1 MGLAVVGVAVDG
13 EEHSGFDLR
22 ETVDHGGATE
32 VGRAR
37 RPHRADAGAGQ
48 EGDQRFG
55 DVGHVGHDAVAF
67 TDAEPRE
74 SCGDGGDRIVQLGP
88 THLAQRPRLRGEEQG
103 RLVRPHVPE
112 GVRGVVELGP
122 GEPLG
127 AGHGARAEYLTVR
140 RRRLDVEVV
149 P

>member
-13 EEHSGFDLR
+13 EEYSGFDLR
-22 ETVDHGGATE
+22 ETVDHGGAAE

-67 TDAEPRE
+67 TDADPSEPG
-74 SCGDGGDRIVQLGP
+74 GDGGDGGVQFGP

-112 GVRGVVELGP
+112 GMRCVVDLGA

-127 AGHGARAEYLTVR
+127 AGHGARTEYLTVR